1 MGLVNRI
8 ATTII
13 ARMSQEDKQRLI
25 EDVAEKFLAD
35 MTVEEKQQIVNHI
48 MERFLADMTTE
59 DKQKIMAGIAPQV
72 MEGFDTTV
80 IMPQM
85 LMAMMGLG
93 QQQDGMSGI
102 MPMMASVKGKTK
114 KSKQPETEDS
124 TEA

>member
-13 ARMSQEDKQRLI
+13 ARMSKEDKQHLI
-25 EDVAEKFLAD
+25 EGVTEKFLAD
-35 MTVEEKQQIVNHI
+35 MTIEEKQKIVSHI
-48 MERFLADMTTE
+48 MEKFLAGMTTE
-59 DKQKIMAGIAPQV
+59 DKQKIMAEIAPQV

-93 QQQDGMSGI
+93 QPKDGMSGI
-102 MPMMASVKGKTK
+102 MPMMASVKSSAKKSNQPKTK
-114 KSKQPETEDS
+114 DS
-124 TEA
+124 AEA